1 MALSLS
7 TTHLLVGTQ
16 RGEIHI
22 HALPSHQH
30 LRTLSSHSSPITH
43 ISTLLRPQDMVGSGG
58 QGSATMSM
66 SMSKRDEWPIMEIKA
81 LERMRAGRVA
91 REVQECTIVLG
102 RKNDQRVKA
111 LLPNV
116 SNSTLGSISH
126 TSSGGESSSDR
137 VVELEAENKRLKS
150 NLDKAVK
157 LNEKMWSGIVD
168 LRLADQTA
176 TQE

>member
-43 ISTLLRPQDMVGSGG
+43 ISTLLRPQDMVGSAG
-58 QGSATMSM
+58 QSSMSM

-102 RKNDQRVKA
+102 KKSDQKVKA
-111 LLPNV
+111 LLPNN

-126 TSSGGESSSDR
+126 STGGGESNSDR
-137 VVELEAENKRLKS
+137 VAELEAENKRLKS

-168 LRLADQTA
+168 LRLADQTT

>member
-1 MALSLS
+1 MTLSLS
-7 TTHLLVGTQ
+7 TTHLLIGTH

-30 LRTLSSHSSPITH
+30 LRTISSHSSPITH
-43 ISTLLRPQDMVGSGG
+43 ISTLLRPQDMLGS
-58 QGSATMSM
+58 QTST
-66 SMSKRDEWPIMEIKA
+66 SKNEWPIMEIKA

-102 RKNDQRVKA
+102 RKSDQRVRA
-111 LLPNV
+111 LLPADTTRLGTV
-116 SNSTLGSISH
+116 SHSSTDR
-126 TSSGGESSSDR
+126 ESSSDR
-137 VVELEAENKRLKS
+137 VAELEAENKRLKN

-168 LRLADQTA
+168 MRLADQTPTT
-176 TQE
+176 TQN

>member
-7 TTHLLVGTQ
+7 TTHLLIGTQ

-43 ISTLLRPQDMVGSGG
+43 ISTLLRPQDMLGNQS
-58 QGSATMSM
+58 
-66 SMSKRDEWPIMEIKA
+66 SKTDWPIMEIKA

-102 RKNDQRVKA
+102 RRGDDRVRA
-111 LLPNV
+111 LLP
-116 SNSTLGSISH
+116 SASQS
-126 TSSGGESSSDR
+126 SSGMGTISYSSNNGESSSDR
-137 VVELEAENKRLKS
+137 VAELEAENKKLKG
-150 NLDKAVK
+150 NLEKAVK

-168 LRLADQTA
+168 MRLGDQTTA
-176 TQE
+176 Q